1 MLYRFNEKNRKLK
14 DYLEQEQDSYPGIF
28 EYSTD
33 ILLFVV
39 DLKGVLVKIRGGE
52 NPIREIAHAIVGKQY
67 RNFIHPEDIEKVNDC
82 FLKVFSGE
90 SQYIDYRVKDLKGG
104 FTHVD
109 VTFVPIRSGDN
120 EVIGMYGLT
129 LNTTEKQDL
138 IQDNQQTHERLE
150 SLLHHAEEI
159 LGIMDS
165 EGTLVFQSKAIEE
178 VLGYGAKEKIGEN
191 YSNFI
196 HTDDLPLIQ
205 RKFEEI
211 LQRPESTTMVEVR
224 LKHNNGD
231 WRDFKVTLTN
241 LLNNSS
247 VNGIV
252 FNLHDIMEIKKQQ
265 NEVRYMAYHDY
276 LTGLPN
282 RRSFEDKLALE
293 IRLANVD
300 DRKFAIMFLNLDGFK
315 YLNDSLGHEVGDLLL
330 IKVAEKL
337 KEKYSQY
344 IEMIARID
352 GDEFAI
358 LTTHLHDVTLVEDI
372 AKEFLQVF
380 QQPLEI
386 RDYNLSITLCIGIA
400 IFPESGHDKSSLMKN
415 ADLAL
420 YLAEKEGN
428 NNYQIFSPIANIATY
443 KLFSLRN
450 DLQQALNNNEFI
462 IHYQPIVH
470 PETKQIKGAEA
481 LVRWDHPK
489 WGIVPPNEFIPLAE
503 ESGLI
508 IPIGEWVLRT
518 VCRNLS
524 MWHKAG
530 YFIQASVNLSPV
542 QFFKKDL
549 VEVIHHILQE
559 NDLDPKWLNLEIT
572 ESTMLEHKE
581 INMEKIAALRKLGIR
596 ISIDD
601 FGTGYAS
608 FTSLQELK
616 PDILK
621 LDQSFIKG
629 LPTDQDSVEIVTSI
643 VQLAKRLS
651 ITVVAEGVETVD
663 QHTFLTELQ
672 CDWLQGYLF
681 SRPVPEASLL
691 KLLKGQWATEDL
703 ALNTTERRSYFRVD
717 LENQLEALMTVTEF
731 NGEMVQLGNAKVLID
746 NIGPGG
752 LRFESNIKI
761 PVNAGV
767 VLKLQLRILGE
778 DFVLYG
784 EIVHKSEKDELYKY
798 GIKFILD
805 EEKREHLIMR
815 LNQFQL
821 RLRNEPLLEGHSFV
835 VVNADQYF
843 KKK

>member
-252 FNLHDIMEIKKQQ
+252 FNLHDIMKIKKQQ

-518 VCRNLS
+518 VCRNLR